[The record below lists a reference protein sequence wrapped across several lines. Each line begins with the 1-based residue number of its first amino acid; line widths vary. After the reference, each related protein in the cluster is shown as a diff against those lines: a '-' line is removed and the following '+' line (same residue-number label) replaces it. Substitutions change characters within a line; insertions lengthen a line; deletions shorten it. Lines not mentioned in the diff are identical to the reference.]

1 MKTSLCVQDFIKDDN
16 NIAVKIPTQPAP
28 SLLSN
33 LAVVKQSVDN
43 VEQKTPDD
51 VTQVRHSLE
60 DVSKSNPEDDAPSKA
75 IVLEP
80 IDLSPLVD
88 ELICSSPFDVGKEF
102 ENLVQSSTANDS
114 NTNSNGNNVADV
126 FVGVLPVL
134 DLALNVPDTAKS
146 DAEECVSDSKEKE
159 RITKQLGPAKKQD
172 AASRALVM
180 QDLQESNVN
189 LTTKKIEEE
198 QQVLKCVVSS
208 AQTVSSDVVEPAGSN
223 LKCASISKQVE
234 EFSSSGSFPRFEEN
248 VGFKHV
254 EKLENLE
261 TDKRAKTP
269 DQQGLL
275 KNSKPEETTLND
287 ENVTGTSQDENS
299 GIVSAQ
305 EPSEINSRKKE
316 PACGE
321 SCSSVSSLNYN
332 IETTEDK
339 NTPDIAGTNCENNFT
354 NQEDKVDTTG
364 GTNEMLKSNALDEIG
379 LTKVL
384 NKVGIS
390 TQAEES
396 CQTMETREIQSVHES
411 NKDDE
416 KHENTDEY
424 LSGSEL
430 GSPEG
435 NLVRTSNRKRKAPPP
450 RDLSVHPPG
459 WVRSALQ

>member
-1 MKTSLCVQDFIKDDN
+1 MCIQDFIKDDN
-16 NIAVKIPTQPAP
+16 NIAVKIPTQPDP
-28 SLLSN
+28 SLSSN
-33 LAVVKQSVDN
+33 LAVVKQ
-43 VEQKTPDD
+43 KTPDD
-51 VTQVRHSLE
+51 ETQVRHSLE
-60 DVSKSNPEDDAPSKA
+60 DASKSNPEDDAPSKT

-102 ENLVQSSTANDS
+102 ENLVQSSTADDS
-114 NTNSNGNNVADV
+114 NTNSNGNNVTDV

-134 DLALNVPDTAKS
+134 DVALNVPDTAKS
-146 DAEECVSDSKEKE
+146 DGEECVSDSKEKE
-159 RITKQLGPAKKQD
+159 RITKQFGPAEKQD
-172 AASRALVM
+172 PASRALVM

-198 QQVLKCVVSS
+198 QQVVKCVVSS
-208 AQTVSSDVVEPAGSN
+208 AQTVSSDVVEPAESK
-223 LKCASISKQVE
+223 LKGASISKQVQE
-234 EFSSSGSFPRFEEN
+234 LSSSGSFPRFELN
-248 VGFKHV
+248 VGLKHV
-254 EKLENLE
+254 EKVENRIIE

-269 DQQGLL
+269 DHQGLL
-275 KNSKPEETTLND
+275 KNSKPEETTSND

-316 PACGE
+316 PACSE

-339 NTPDIAGTNCENNFT
+339 NTPDIAGTNCGNNFT

-364 GTNEMLKSNALDEIG
+364 GTNEMLKSNAQDETG

-396 CQTMETREIQSVHES
+396 CQTMETREIQSVQES